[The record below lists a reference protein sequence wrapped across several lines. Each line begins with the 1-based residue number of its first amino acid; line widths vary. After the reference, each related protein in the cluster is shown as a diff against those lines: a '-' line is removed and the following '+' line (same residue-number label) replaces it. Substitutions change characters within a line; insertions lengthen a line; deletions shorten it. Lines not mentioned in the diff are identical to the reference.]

1 MTSDCYNNETNVE
14 REIREIKDQILQI
27 SDKLDILIS
36 ERETIGLMTLS
47 DKSLGKFLEDEPDLY
62 SVSDLKVVY
71 K

>member
-1 MTSDCYNNETNVE
+1 MTSDCYNKETNME

-47 DKSLGKFLEDEPDLY
+47 EKSLRKFLDEEPGLY

>member
-1 MTSDCYNNETNVE
+1 MTSDCQNKETNME

-27 SDKLDILIS
+27 SDKLDMLIND
-36 ERETIGLMTLS
+36 RETRGLMTLS
-47 DKSLGKFLEDEPDLY
+47 EKSLKEFLEDEPNIY